1 MSNERS
7 PKPTNTSGLP
17 PLHITLGNER
27 TVLDIFRGALFAY
40 CETPTKEQVAELRN
54 QAVSRGVQGSIVAR
68 IAEAKFQR
76 RDALIV
82 RLKSLYNF
90 LSEED
95 RKVADAMLFLSDA
108 EHLVERE

>member
-1 MSNERS
+1 M
-7 PKPTNTSGLP
+7 
-17 PLHITLGNER
+17 
-27 TVLDIFRGALFAY
+27 
-40 CETPTKEQVAELRN
+40 
-54 QAVSRGVQGSIVAR
+54 AR